1 MPTPRTKKAAST
13 SSGVEF
19 VVLLASFQAL
29 QALAIDVMLPALGA
43 ISSELKLT
51 DPNDR
56 QLVVGVFLIC
66 SGLGSLIPGSMADR
80 FGRKPV
86 LAFALCSYVLAS
98 LACAVASDFTL
109 LLAARGMLGLLSAA
123 LMVMPMTIIRDRFE
137 GDQMARMQSL
147 VAMTFMV
154 IPMIAPMLGQTV
166 MLFAGWRWIFGI
178 MAVLGAAVLVWM
190 VLRLPETLDP
200 DHRQEIRPI
209 VIVRNMGSALIVRES
224 IGYVVGMA
232 LVQSALYGYINSA
245 QQLVG
250 EHFGA
255 GLMFPMIFGGMA
267 LVMAVANFA
276 NSRIVERYGAR
287 RVSQSALIAYIVAA
301 AVHLGIAMSGADT
314 LWVFVPLMTFSI
326 CMMSFIG
333 ANFQSISL
341 QPFARTAGAAS
352 SIMSFIRLLVG
363 ATLGAMIG
371 QAYDGTARPI
381 FASMLVAGIVSL
393 GAVLYSERGQ
403 LFRRLNYPP
412 GYYPPGKRPENA
424 P

>member
-1 MPTPRTKKAAST
+1 MSTPKAKSDQVPI
-13 SSGVEF
+13 SGVEF

-29 QALAIDVMLPALGA
+29 QGLAIDVMLPALGA
-43 ISSELKLT
+43 ISSDLKLT

-56 QLVVGVFLIC
+56 QLIVGVFLIC

-80 FGRKPV
+80 YGRKPV
-86 LAFALCSYVLAS
+86 LAFSLCAYVLAS
-98 LACAVASDFTL
+98 LACAVASDFTML
-109 LLAARGMLGLLSAA
+109 LVARGLMGALSAA

-166 MLFAGWRWIFGI
+166 MIFAGWRWIFGI
-178 MAVLGAAVLVWM
+178 MAVLGTAVMIWM
-190 VLRLPETLDP
+190 LLRLPETLDP
-200 DHRQEIRPI
+200 AHRQELRPV
-209 VIVRNMGSALIVRES
+209 VILRNMGSALTVRES
-224 IGYVVGMA
+224 IGYVIGMA
-232 LVQSALYGYINSA
+232 LVQSAMFGYINSA

-276 NSRIVERYGAR
+276 NSRIVERFGAR

-301 AVHLGIAMSGADT
+301 AVHLGIAMSGSDT

-363 ATLGAMIG
+363 ASLGSLIG

-381 FASMLVAGIVSL
+381 FASMLVAGIVSFA
-393 GAVLYSERGQ
+393 AVLYSERGK

-412 GYYPPGKRPENA
+412 GYYSPGKRP
-424 P
+424 